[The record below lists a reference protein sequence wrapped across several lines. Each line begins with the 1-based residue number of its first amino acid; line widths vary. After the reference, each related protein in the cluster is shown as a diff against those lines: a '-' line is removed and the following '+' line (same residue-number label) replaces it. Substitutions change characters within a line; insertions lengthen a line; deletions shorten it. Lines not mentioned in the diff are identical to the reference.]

1 MKTKIDILS
10 GFLGAGKTML
20 IKKLISEKL
29 KHENIVIIENEFGE
43 VGIDGSILKGSNVQV
58 REINAGCICCTV
70 SSDFSKAIKEVIER
84 FNPTRIIIE
93 PSGVGKLSDILN
105 VCKGEEIKKLAIIN
119 MIITVVDGLKYHT
132 YIKNFS
138 EFYKNQIQN
147 ANTLIISRS
156 QKLSLYKLLE
166 VVESLQTINTK
177 ANIITT
183 PWENI
188 KAEKIITIS
197 ESKGND
203 TLDSI
208 NLVKKP
214 MLAGKIRNSVNHKA
228 NEVFQTVGIE
238 TPKVFSER
246 SLERF
251 LQVMEKDSTYGTI
264 LRAKGIVETE
274 EKKWI
279 QFDYVPEEFQMRESY
294 PEYTGRVCVI
304 GSGLNKEAIK
314 KLFLNSK

>member
-1 MKTKIDILS
+1 LKTKIDILS

-29 KHENIVIIENEFGE
+29 QHENIVIIENEFGE
-43 VGIDGSILKGSNVQV
+43 IGIDGSILKGSNVQV

-105 VCKGEEIKKLAIIN
+105 VCKAEEIKKLAIIN

-183 PWENI
+183 PWDNI
-188 KAEKIITIS
+188 KAEKIIAIS
-197 ESKGND
+197 ESKGHD
-203 TLDSI
+203 TLDGI

-238 TPKVFSER
+238 TPKVFSKK
-246 SLERF
+246 SLEGF

-279 QFDYVPEEFQMRESY
+279 QFDYVPEEFQMRESH

>member
-1 MKTKIDILS
+1 MKTKIDIFS

-29 KHENIVIIENEFGE
+29 QHENIVIIENEFGE
-43 VGIDGSILKGSNVQV
+43 IGIDGSILKGSNVQV

-105 VCKGEEIKKLAIIN
+105 VCKAEEIKKLAIIN

-183 PWENI
+183 PWDNI
-188 KAEKIITIS
+188 KAEKIIAIS
-197 ESKGND
+197 ESKGHD
-203 TLDSI
+203 TLDGI
-208 NLVKKP
+208 NLVRKP

-238 TPKVFSER
+238 TPKVFSKK
-246 SLERF
+246 SLEGF

-279 QFDYVPEEFQMRESY
+279 QFDYVPEEFQMRESH